1 MASDILQAGIE
12 RSADS
17 KRFEQTLL
25 KSRLPGVLPRLCD
38 IDFNKIP
45 DLMPWVSLLRPDAF
59 ERTLRIT
66 MAGCGFTE
74 MQGHSLIDMDYL
86 DFVDP
91 AMKGEAFDSAFI
103 MLARPCGLWQLS
115 PVKYFDDSEGVLE
128 LTGIPVFDSVRG
140 CGLVAFFMRKSPMQP
155 TTRIMTVHTS
165 TDWQWIDM
173 KA

>member
-115 PVKYFDDSEGVLE
+115 SVKYFDDSEGVLE